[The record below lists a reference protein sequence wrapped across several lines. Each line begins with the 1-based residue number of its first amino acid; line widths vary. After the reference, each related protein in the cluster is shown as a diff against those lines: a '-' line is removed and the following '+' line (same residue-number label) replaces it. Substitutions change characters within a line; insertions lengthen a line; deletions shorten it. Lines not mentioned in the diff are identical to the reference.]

1 MAWIVSAVTALLVLC
16 AAPATA
22 QNYPAKPIHILVP
35 YAPGGIT
42 DIAARIVGAK
52 LTEAWGQQVVVENR
66 PGGNGFIAMTAGAKA
81 AADGY
86 TLTMATVG
94 DVAINP
100 AMFKDMPYDVQ
111 RDFAPIA
118 MVSDAPMVLATNAN
132 APYKSVDEVIAA
144 AKAQP
149 GRLSVA
155 TPGNGSVNQIVLEW
169 TALNTGTKFQHIPY
183 KGGAPAAPPLAGGD
197 IRSACWRAL
206 RPRRTSSP
214 AAPRAGRDHGQAS
227 KLNPEWPT
235 LQEAGVK
242 EVDASNW
249 TALFAPKGT
258 PQAIVDKLNAEVVK
272 ILNMPDVKERFAGG
286 GVETIPSSAAELD
299 KRVLQE
305 ARASRSSSRRQQSGR
320 IEASAVAVI
329 ARGGGRSQTRERP
342 GKQGLSS
349 MDDLALLDARFRGRD
364 GRGLTDAHPLA
375 QGFLG
380 RPDLRRDRGRLHLL
394 ARQYRLGDMHRMGPA
409 MFPTLVGALLAALGA
424 VMVLRSFALDGR
436 RSRAFRGPIGDFAA
450 GHRPV
455 RDRAAMARPGRRHR
469 LARAGRR
476 AMAARESARSRRSR
490 SRR

>member
-1 MAWIVSAVTALLVLC
+1 MARIVSAVTALLVLC

-22 QNYPAKPIHILVP
+22 QNYPGKPIHILVP

-66 PGGNGFIAMTAGAKA
+66 PGGNGFIAMSAGAKA
-81 AADGY
+81 APDGY

-118 MVSDAPMVLATNAN
+118 MVSDAPMVLATNAGT
-132 APYKSVDEVIAA
+132 PYKSVDEVIAA

-183 KGGAPAAPPLAGGD
+183 KGGAPAAAALAGGD
-197 IRSACWRAL
+197 IPLGVLASSSAG
-206 RPRRTSSP
+206 PHVKS
-214 AAPRAGRDHGQAS
+214 GRVRVLAVTMGKRS

-258 PQAIVDKLNAEVVK
+258 PQAIVDRLNAEVVK

-299 KRVLQE
+299 KRMVQE
-305 ARASRSSSRRQQSGR
+305 F
-320 IEASAVAVI
+320 
-329 ARGGGRSQTRERP
+329 ERF
-342 GKQGLSS
+342 K
-349 MDDLALLDARFRGRD
+349 ALVQKANI
-364 GRGLTDAHPLA
+364 
-375 QGFLG
+375 
-380 RPDLRRDRGRLHLL
+380 RPD
-394 ARQYRLGDMHRMGPA
+394 
-409 MFPTLVGALLAALGA
+409 
-424 VMVLRSFALDGR
+424 
-436 RSRAFRGPIGDFAA
+436 
-450 GHRPV
+450 
-455 RDRAAMARPGRRHR
+455 
-469 LARAGRR
+469 
-476 AMAARESARSRRSR
+476 
-490 SRR
+490 